1 MSRWHTDLAG
11 RFNTFPK
18 SQQLLM
24 AANELNRAN
33 NLIRNPR
40 EYKNALER
48 ALELVDLCSTDPR
61 WHSALRELRRS
72 REVIAWHYQAETPE
86 PLDVLIRVFIQLDQ
100 EAWKM
105 LNPPTGVKS

>member
-1 MSRWHTDLAG
+1 MSRWHKDLAG

-24 AANELNRAN
+24 AANELNRAK
-33 NLIRNPR
+33 NLICNPR

-48 ALELVDLCSTDPR
+48 ALELVDLCSQDPR
-61 WHSALRELRRS
+61 WRPALRELRRS
-72 REVIAWHYQAETPE
+72 REVIAWHYHAETPE
-86 PLDVLIRVFIQLDQ
+86 PLDVLIRSFIQLDQ

-105 LNPPTGVKS
+105 LNPTIDAK